1 MSISIEN
8 SIQCVG
14 LPIIVTSTKPHLNF
28 LVDTGAS
35 HNVIFS
41 FVYEGLPDFFTE
53 LETERNT
60 FGIEGNMVKS
70 QEVKAIITFG
80 EKPSETTFAVIEADE
95 AVNHMEEANGFQLH
109 GILGVDF
116 LTRNKWIIDFDK
128 LQIIIPDEQG

>member
-1 MSISIEN
+1 MSISIAN

-70 QEVKAIITFG
+70 QEVKAIISFG
-80 EKPSETTFAVIEADE
+80 KNPSETVFSVIEADE
-95 AVNHMEEANGFQLH
+95 AVTHLEEANGFQLH

-116 LTRNKWIIDFDK
+116 FTKNKWIIDFDK
-128 LQIIIPDEQG
+128 LQIIIPNG

>member
-1 MSISIEN
+1 MSIQLSDIIN
-8 SIQCVG
+8 AVG

-35 HNVIFS
+35 HNAIFS
-41 FVYEGLPDFFTE
+41 FVYVGLPDYFTE
-53 LETERNT
+53 LDTERNI

-80 EKPSETTFAVIEADE
+80 EKPSETVFSVIEADE

-128 LQIIIPDEQG
+128 LQITY

>member
-1 MSISIEN
+1 MSISIAN

-35 HNVIFS
+35 HNTIFS
-41 FVYEGLPDFFTE
+41 FVYEGLPDYFTE
-53 LETERNT
+53 LETERNI
-60 FGIEGNMVKS
+60 FSIDGNIMNS

-80 EKPSETTFAVIEADE
+80 EKPSETVFSVIEAEE

-116 LTRNKWIIDFDK
+116 LTKNKWIIDFDK
-128 LQIIIPDEQG
+128 LQITY

>member
-1 MSISIEN
+1 MDLTIAN
-8 SIQCVG
+8 SIRCVG

-28 LVDTGAS
+28 LVDTGSS

-41 FVYEGLPDFFTE
+41 FVYEGLQDYFTE
-53 LETERNT
+53 LDTERNI

-80 EKPSETTFAVIEADE
+80 EKPSETIFSVVEADE

-116 LTRNKWIIDFDK
+116 LTKNKWIIDFDK
-128 LQIIIPDEQG
+128 LQIIIPYE

>member
-1 MSISIEN
+1 MSISIAN
-8 SIQCVG
+8 SIQYVG

-41 FVYEGLPDFFTE
+41 FVYEGLSDFFTL

-60 FGIEGNMVKS
+60 FGIDGNMMKS
-70 QEVKAIITFG
+70 QEVKAVVTFG
-80 EKPSETTFAVIEADE
+80 ELQTETIFSIVEANE
-95 AVNHMEEANGFQLH
+95 AVNHLEESNGFQLH

-116 LTRNKWIIDFDK
+116 LTKNKWIIDFKK
-128 LQIIIPDEQG
+128 LQITY